1 MARDWMDYVKAEF
14 ETPFGA
20 MHYAITQ
27 GDHVSIT
34 AGGSSDKLGPI
45 TVNGVAY
52 YTHIHLHLQPDGTTW
67 EIKNSSEVHMSRH
80 GTGGDSTQAARRKAY
95 EGVRAA
101 WAEYIIEQPGLLVE
115 AERAHLNNKIGDA
128 EEEIEK
134 ASAALAEA
142 EAKRGEL
149 IALEREVLAWPGR

>member
-1 MARDWMDYVKAEF
+1 MDYVKGEF

-45 TVNGVAY
+45 TVNGVPY
-52 YTHIHLHLQPDGTTW
+52 YAHIHLHLQPDGSTW
-67 EIKNSSEVHMSRH
+67 EMKNWADVHMSRR
-80 GTGGDSTQAARRKAY
+80 GGGDSTQAARRKAY

-101 WAEYIIEQPGLLVE
+101 WAEYIIEQPALLVE

-142 EAKRGEL
+142 EARREEL
-149 IALEREVLAWPGR
+149 IAREREALAWPERR

>member
-1 MARDWMDYVKAEF
+1 MDYVKGEF
-14 ETPFGA
+14 GTPFGA

-34 AGGSSDKLGPI
+34 AGGSSDELGPI
-45 TVNGVAY
+45 TVNGVPY
-52 YTHIHLHLQPDGTTW
+52 YTHIHLHLQPDGSTW

-101 WAEYIIEQPGLLVE
+101 WAEYIMEQPALLVE

-134 ASAALAEA
+134 SRAALEAAEA
-142 EAKRGEL
+142 NREEL
-149 IALEREVLAWPGR
+149 IAREREALAWPERR